1 MHLVTHRFIFSLI
14 HSFFVFSTPH
24 SLCYVVLC
32 NNRVVHLSE
41 ACRRMET
48 VNEQVMP
55 FAHAYISKEKKDRE
69 KNAELVEEEQ
79 RDEDGNVITV
89 RKNLATPITTAKK
102 KLAESAA
109 MGSSGGGPEENS
121 KLAASNSLL
130 RNLNPHG
137 LVPPGR

>member
-1 MHLVTHRFIFSLI
+1 
-14 HSFFVFSTPH
+14 
-24 SLCYVVLC
+24 
-32 NNRVVHLSE
+32 
-41 ACRRMET
+41 MET

-69 KNAELVEEEQ
+69 KQMDLPDEEQ
-79 RDEDGNVITV
+79 RDEDGNVIAV
-89 RKNLATPITTAKK
+89 RKNLTTPITTAKK

-109 MGSSGGGPEENS
+109 MASSGGVEENS

-137 LVPPGR
+137 LVPPGRRLPLPPASYIEPSHI